1 MTGPMHH
8 DLPLDLGQRHP
19 AVDQSPDRAP
29 ADTASRPSRRAAER
43 RPTRWALIQRVRR
56 EIARGTYETP
66 EKWEAVVSRLFALR
80 VI

>member
-8 DLPLDLGQRHP
+8 DVPLDLGPDLGRRTP
-19 AVDQSPDRAP
+19 AVDPAQAARRSPARA
-29 ADTASRPSRRAAER
+29 DR
-43 RPTRWALIQRVRR
+43 RPTRWALIQRIRR

-66 EKWEAVVSRLFALR
+66 EKWEAVVTRLLALR

>member
-19 AVDQSPDRAP
+19 AVDQSPDRAC
-29 ADTASRPSRRAAER
+29 ADAGRRSRRAAER
-43 RPTRWALIQRVRR
+43 RPTRWALIQRIRR

-66 EKWEAVVSRLFALR
+66 EKWEAVVSRLLALR

>member
-8 DLPLDLGQRHP
+8 DVPLDLGQRHP
-19 AVDQSPDRAP
+19 AVDQSPDRGP
-29 ADTASRPSRRAAER
+29 AEPSRGPRHRAER
-43 RPTRWALIQRVRR
+43 RPTRWALIQRIRR

-66 EKWEAVVSRLFALR
+66 EKWDAVVSRLLALG